1 MESQLQQWL
10 ANCASGQRL
19 YAVLSSV
26 SDAQPLKHY
35 YQLDGSNVAE
45 GIYHYTAYK
54 DWHEVMPYL
63 VELSVNSPFLAWVS
77 EASSTDWGWLAVS
90 EQPR

>member
-35 YQLDGSNVAE
+35 YQLDGSALQK
-45 GIYHYTAYK
+45 GFITIRPTK
-54 DWHEVMPYL
+54 IG
-63 VELSVNSPFLAWVS
+63 
-77 EASSTDWGWLAVS
+77 TK
-90 EQPR
+90 